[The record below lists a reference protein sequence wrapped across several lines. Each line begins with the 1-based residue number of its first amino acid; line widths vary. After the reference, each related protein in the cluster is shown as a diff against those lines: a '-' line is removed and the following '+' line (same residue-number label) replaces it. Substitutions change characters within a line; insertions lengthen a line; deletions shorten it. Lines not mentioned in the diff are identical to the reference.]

1 MLNKI
6 KQVLKKR
13 HNINNL
19 ESLIDE
25 AQEIAFGGERVT
37 HLYPS
42 DLYYAHLSIYWFAS
56 QFVKDKV
63 ALDAGCGDGYG
74 TNYLAEH
81 GAKNIVGID
90 VSQIA
95 INACQKYFVR
105 DNLRFQVMDLARV
118 NGFDSNSVGLIF
130 SSNALEHVTPVKH
143 FFDKCHE
150 LLTADGLF
158 ILAVPPVVDELSRN
172 ANITNL
178 YHLNIWT
185 PAQWKFALSLFFDEI
200 QCYSHVCKKPGI
212 QLNFANT
219 PDETI
224 VKEND
229 FEFRQIGL
237 SDFYN
242 KPTLTIVFL
251 ASKPRPLSVIPDYF
265 DNIPMI
271 DDSFTRK

>member
-130 SSNALEHVTPVKH
+130 SALWD
-143 FFDKCHE
+143 FAWNCH
-150 LLTADGLF
+150 
-158 ILAVPPVVDELSRN
+158 
-172 ANITNL
+172 
-178 YHLNIWT
+178 IW
-185 PAQWKFALSLFFDEI
+185 
-200 QCYSHVCKKPGI
+200 G
-212 QLNFANT
+212 
-219 PDETI
+219 
-224 VKEND
+224 
-229 FEFRQIGL
+229 R
-237 SDFYN
+237 SD
-242 KPTLTIVFL
+242 
-251 ASKPRPLSVIPDYF
+251 
-265 DNIPMI
+265 
-271 DDSFTRK
+271 